1 MINRQSLVFYITSAL
16 FLLDKNLLGL
26 LVFSLLGFV
35 AVVTLHYSQD
45 DEYEEIE
52 KPLSYEDILVF
63 KNKNEL
69 IDAVLDRLPP
79 EIQSKT
85 RIKIDI
91 KKTAVLILIYTS
103 AVLLF
108 SYSFKEPYYLLLLAM
123 NIFLIT
129 EDKND

>member
-35 AVVTLHYSQD
+35 EVVILHYSKE

-69 IDAVLDRLPP
+69 IDTVLDRLPP

-103 AVLLF
+103 AVLMF

>member
-35 AVVTLHYSQD
+35 AVIILHYSQN

-63 KNKNEL
+63 KNKSEF

-85 RIKIDI
+85 KIKIDI
-91 KKTAVLILIYTS
+91 KKTAVLTLIYTS

-108 SYSFKEPYYLLLLAM
+108 SYSFGKPYYLLLLAM
-123 NIFLIT
+123 NVFLIT
-129 EDKND
+129 EDKDD

>member
-1 MINRQSLVFYITSAL
+1 MITRQSLVFYITSAL
-16 FLLDKNLLGL
+16 FLLGKNLLGL
-26 LVFSLLGFV
+26 LIFSLLGFV
-35 AVVTLHYSQD
+35 AVVILHYSQK

-52 KPLSYEDILVF
+52 KPLSYEDILIF

-108 SYSFKEPYYLLLLAM
+108 SYSFGKPYYLLFLAM

>member
-69 IDAVLDRLPP
+69 INAVLDRLPP

>member
-35 AVVTLHYSQD
+35 AVVMLHYSQK
-45 DEYEEIE
+45 DEYEKIE

-129 EDKND
+129 EDKDD

>member
-35 AVVTLHYSQD
+35 AVVMLHYSQK
-45 DEYEEIE
+45 DEYKEIE

-63 KNKNEL
+63 KNKTEL

-123 NIFLIT
+123 NILLIT
-129 EDKND
+129 EDKDD

>member
-1 MINRQSLVFYITSAL
+1 MITRQSLVFYITSAL

-26 LVFSLLGFV
+26 LIFSLLGFV
-35 AVVTLHYSQD
+35 AVVILHYSQK

-52 KPLSYEDILVF
+52 KPLSYEDILIF

-79 EIQSKT
+79 ETQNKT

-91 KKTAVLILIYTS
+91 RKTAVLMLIYTS

-108 SYSFKEPYYLLLLAM
+108 SYSFGKPYYLFFLAM

>member
-35 AVVTLHYSQD
+35 AVVMLHYSQK
-45 DEYEEIE
+45 DEYEKIE
-52 KPLSYEDILVF
+52 EPLSYEDILVF

-91 KKTAVLILIYTS
+91 KKTVVLILIYTS

-129 EDKND
+129 EDKDD

>member
-35 AVVTLHYSQD
+35 AVIMLHYSQKD
-45 DEYEEIE
+45 KYEEIE
-52 KPLSYEDILVF
+52 KPLSYEDILIF
-63 KNKNEL
+63 KDKNGL

-91 KKTAVLILIYTS
+91 KRTAVLMLIYTS

>member
-35 AVVTLHYSQD
+35 EVVILHYSQK

-52 KPLSYEDILVF
+52 KPLSYEDILAF
-63 KNKNEL
+63 KDKNEL
-69 IDAVLDRLPP
+69 IDTVLDRLPP

-103 AVLLF
+103 AVLMF

-129 EDKND
+129 EDKDD

>member
-35 AVVTLHYSQD
+35 AVVILHYSQK

-52 KPLSYEDILVF
+52 KSLSYEDILVF

-129 EDKND
+129 EDKDD

>member
-26 LVFSLLGFV
+26 LIFSLLGFV
-35 AVVTLHYSQD
+35 AVVILHYSQKD
-45 DEYEEIE
+45 GYEEIE

-69 IDAVLDRLPP
+69 IDAVLDKLPP
-79 EIQSKT
+79 EIRSKT

-129 EDKND
+129 EDKDD

>member
-26 LVFSLLGFV
+26 LIFSLLGFV
-35 AVVTLHYSQD
+35 AVVILHYSQKD
-45 DEYEEIE
+45 KYEEIE

-69 IDAVLDRLPP
+69 INAVLNRLAP
-79 EIQSKT
+79 EIQSRI

-91 KKTAVLILIYTS
+91 KKTTVLMLIYTS
-103 AVLLF
+103 TVLLF
-108 SYSFKEPYYLLLLAM
+108 SYSFGKTYYLLFLVL
-123 NIFLIT
+123 NVFLIT
-129 EDKND
+129 EEKDD

>member
-35 AVVTLHYSQD
+35 TVVILHYSQK

-52 KPLSYEDILVF
+52 KPLSYEDILIF

-69 IDAVLDRLPP
+69 IDAVLDKLTP

>member
-35 AVVTLHYSQD
+35 AVVILHYSQK

-69 IDAVLDRLPP
+69 IDAVLDRLAP

-108 SYSFKEPYYLLLLAM
+108 SYSFKESYYLLLLAM
-123 NIFLIT
+123 NILLIT
-129 EDKND
+129 EDKDD

>member
-35 AVVTLHYSQD
+35 AVVILHYSQK

-52 KPLSYEDILVF
+52 KSLSYEDILVF

-69 IDAVLDRLPP
+69 IDAVLDKLPP

-91 KKTAVLILIYTS
+91 KKTVVLILIYTS

>member
-35 AVVTLHYSQD
+35 AVVILHYSQK

-69 IDAVLDRLPP
+69 IDAVLDRLLP
-79 EIQSKT
+79 ETQNRT
-85 RIKIDI
+85 RTKIDI

-108 SYSFKEPYYLLLLAM
+108 SYSFGKPYYLLFLAM

>member
-35 AVVTLHYSQD
+35 AVVILHYSQK

-52 KPLSYEDILVF
+52 KPLSYEDILIF

-91 KKTAVLILIYTS
+91 KKTTVLILIYTS

-123 NIFLIT
+123 NILLIT
-129 EDKND
+129 EDKDD